1 MRFHRYLHMRIIY
14 GVNPVAEALRSQSGG
29 IERIIFSESRQVP
42 PGLMDAA
49 KKKGVEIRKVPRH
62 ELDRLAG
69 TDAHQGIAAMVRGE
83 FGYKELEELLKA
95 WKESG
100 RRAFFLILDS
110 IQDPQNLG
118 SLIRAA
124 DAAGVHGVI
133 IPKDRACEV
142 TPAVVKASAGA
153 TEHARIARE
162 VNISRA
168 IERLKEAHVW
178 VVGIEAGGTRD
189 IYSTDL
195 DMDIAIVV
203 GSEGRGIRRLVKE
216 RCDMCVSIPMAGRL
230 NSLNAA
236 QAGAIAM
243 FEAGRQRL
251 KRRQ

>member
-1 MRFHRYLHMRIIY
+1 MRIIY
-14 GVNPVAEALRSQSGG
+14 GVNPVAEALRSPSGAV
-29 IERIIFSESRQVP
+29 ERIIFSESRQVP
-42 PGLMDAA
+42 SGLMDAA
-49 KKKGVEIRKVPRH
+49 KKKGVEIKKVPRR

-69 TDAHQGIAAMVRGE
+69 TVSHQGVAAVVRGE
-83 FGYKELEELLKA
+83 FRYKDLEDLTAA

-100 RRAFFLILDS
+100 QRAFFLILDS

-118 SLIRAA
+118 SLIRAS
-124 DAAGVHGVI
+124 DAAGVHGII

-168 IERLKEAHVW
+168 MDRLKEDNVW
-178 VVGIEAGGTRD
+178 VVGIEAGGARD
-189 IYSTDL
+189 IYSVDL
-195 DMDIAIVV
+195 DMDLAIVV
-203 GSEGRGIRRLVKE
+203 GSEGRGIRRLVREK
-216 RCDMCVSIPMAGRL
+216 CDLCVSIPMAGRL

-243 FEAGRQRL
+243 FEARRQRL
-251 KRRQ
+251 EKPR